1 MAFVPNPQESLMENI
16 HNHVGYIL
24 QTIENHN
31 PPMDRVKGD
40 LQRMLQALRD
50 GHY

>member
-1 MAFVPNPQESLMENI
+1 MVYIPNPQESLIENVQ
-16 HNHVGYIL
+16 NHVGYIL

-31 PPMDRVKGD
+31 PSMDRVKGD
-40 LQRMLQALRD
+40 LERMLKAIFD